1 MINHPIIGLAVQEMG
16 IRINDVIGGL
26 IFAAL
31 FIISIGWATKGPGTK
46 NYGRF
51 QKRDRQGST

>member
-1 MINHPIIGLAVQEMG
+1 MIHNPIIGLAVQEMG
-16 IRINDVIGGL
+16 IRINDVIGGF

-31 FIISIGWATKGPGTK
+31 FIVSIGWVTKGPETK

-51 QKRDRQGST
+51 QKRNQKG